1 MTQIILN
8 GVQKEI
14 PNGWYISNLLK
25 QLQVDKKEVAVERNL
40 NVVVKSNFETTDLE
54 NGDRVEIVRFVGGG

>member
-14 PNGWYISNLLK
+14 SGGWSISNLLE

-40 NVVVKSNFETTDLE
+40 NVVAKSDFEATYLE
-54 NGDRVEIVRFVGGG
+54 NDDRVEIVRFVGGG

>member
-14 PNGWYISNLLK
+14 PGGWSISNLLE

-40 NVVVKSNFETTDLE
+40 NVVAKSDFETIYLE
-54 NGDRVEIVRFVGGG
+54 NDDRVEIVRFVGGG

>member
-14 PNGWYISNLLK
+14 SGGWSISNLLE

-40 NVVVKSNFETTDLE
+40 NVVAKSDFEATYLE